1 MDIASVKPYRAD
13 DATSSNNNNKVSFT
27 TQRVEE
33 LWAELSKAWPAI
45 KNNPDTA
52 EKIEKLWKILK
63 ASGNSH
69 IEVSKEIQNLISNN
83 TVDSDFTQSAAINPG
98 YTISNDIKTKA
109 VDTATQAD
117 DEIDHLLAEILGDDY
132 KQEITHSPSQTY
144 NEENKTEA
152 TSDNDG
158 TEELD
163 KLVAS
168 ILGDDWL
175 KEESSTTNSISSDN
189 KQAAKTT
196 SNVKTSERSN
206 LIFKTDHNIDSLV
219 SSIIGNDSNEEVIK
233 LTTDEV
239 RTENQKLIDDKED
252 IDRLLND
259 ILNKDDIDEN
269 LTTNNN
275 SPSDNIYDLNINK
288 PTNENP
294 DKNIDNDNDSTSII
308 SNLSNITNEKQNQTA
323 ESKTEENI
331 DDLINDIINKDTD
344 TIDTITDKE
353 QNQITESNEEENIDD
368 LINDIINK
376 DTDTVDTTSS
386 LSNITDK
393 EQNQTTESN
402 EEENIDDL
410 INDIINK
417 DTDAVDTTSSLSNIT
432 DDENTD
438 DLIKDILE
446 EKTETNIIEE
456 NKLNEEEIIITSIN
470 ENTSLQTSD
479 SRKSN
484 KVTPA
489 PMLNTAETSTTY
501 KQPEKESNN
510 TLIIIILIILIL
522 ACIGIWKLFFS
533 NNENIAENMITQETY
548 TATTS
553 TTEEDN
559 TVIEETYTP
568 EKTYKTKPEYTPKT
582 YQYETE
588 AEPDSSVSSYYT
600 PAETNENDITITLN
614 TSETAIAENDSTI
627 FNENITAIEIEPL
640 IADNIDTIEK
650 IVETTSPTETL
661 GANELVLKESKI
673 EKTEKI
679 KVEKP
684 VKIIARRKVIIH
696 VIVKGD
702 TLWAIAKRYVNNPY
716 RYPELARLSKIKNPD
731 RIYPGNKVNII
742 VYIK

>member
-1 MDIASVKPYRAD
+1 MDNASVKPYIAD

-69 IEVSKEIQNLISNN
+69 IEINKEIQDLISNN
-83 TVDSDFTQSAAINPG
+83 TVDSDFTQSPVINSG

-109 VDTATQAD
+109 VDTAKQAD

-175 KEESSTTNSISSDN
+175 KEESSTTNIISSDN
-189 KQAAKTT
+189 KQAAKTIP
-196 SNVKTSERSN
+196 NVKTSEGSN
-206 LIFKTDHNIDSLV
+206 LIFETDHHIDSLV
-219 SSIIGNDSNEEVIK
+219 SSIIGNDSNEKVIK
-233 LTTDEV
+233 PTTAEV
-239 RTENQKLIDDKED
+239 RTENQKLIEDKED
-252 IDRLLND
+252 INKLLND
-259 ILNKDDIDEN
+259 ILNEDDVDES
-269 LTTNNN
+269 LTANNN
-275 SPSDNIYDLNINK
+275 SPSDNIYELNINK
-288 PTNENP
+288 PANENP
-294 DKNIDNDNDSTSII
+294 NKNVDNDTDSASTIF
-308 SNLSNITNEKQNQTA
+308 NLSSITNEEQNQTA

-331 DDLINDIINKDTD
+331 DDLINDIISKDTD
-344 TIDTITDKE
+344 TVDTTSNLSNITDEE
-353 QNQITESNEEENIDD
+353 QTQITESNEEVDIDNLINDVINKDTDVVDTTSNLSNITVDENIDD
-368 LINDIINK
+368 LINDILK
-376 DTDTVDTTSS
+376 D
-386 LSNITDK
+386 
-393 EQNQTTESN
+393 
-402 EEENIDDL
+402 
-410 INDIINK
+410 
-417 DTDAVDTTSSLSNIT
+417 
-432 DDENTD
+432 
-438 DLIKDILE
+438 
-446 EKTETNIIEE
+446 KTNTNIIKE
-456 NKLNEEEIIITSIN
+456 NELNEEEIVITEIN
-470 ENTSLQTSD
+470 ENTSFQTSD

-489 PMLNTAETSTTY
+489 PILNTAETSTAY

-533 NNENIAENMITQETY
+533 NNKNIAENLIIQETY

-559 TVIEETYTP
+559 AVIEETYTL

-614 TSETAIAENDSTI
+614 TAETAIAENDSTI
-627 FNENITAIEIEPL
+627 FNENITATEIEPL
-640 IADNIDTIEK
+640 VDDNIDTIEK
-650 IVETTSPTETL
+650 IVETTLPTETL
-661 GANELVLKESKI
+661 GANELILEESKI
-673 EKTEKI
+673 EKTEKV
-679 KVEKP
+679 KAEKP

-696 VIVKGD
+696 VIIKGD

-731 RIYPGNKVNII
+731 RIYPGNKVKII

>member
-1 MDIASVKPYRAD
+1 MDNASVKPYIAD
-13 DATSSNNNNKVSFT
+13 DATSSSNNNKVSFT

-52 EKIEKLWKILK
+52 EKIEKLWEILK

-69 IEVSKEIQNLISNN
+69 IEISKEIQNLISNN
-83 TVDSDFTQSAAINPG
+83 TVDSDFTQSPAINPG
-98 YTISNDIKTKA
+98 DTISNDIKTKA

-152 TSDNDG
+152 TSNNGG

-189 KQAAKTT
+189 KQAAKTIA
-196 SNVKTSERSN
+196 NIKTSESSN

-233 LTTDEV
+233 LTTNEV

-259 ILNKDDIDEN
+259 I
-269 LTTNNN
+269 
-275 SPSDNIYDLNINK
+275 
-288 PTNENP
+288 
-294 DKNIDNDNDSTSII
+294 
-308 SNLSNITNEKQNQTA
+308 
-323 ESKTEENI
+323 
-331 DDLINDIINKDTD
+331 INKDTD
-344 TIDTITDKE
+344 A
-353 QNQITESNEEENIDD
+353 
-368 LINDIINK
+368 
-376 DTDTVDTTSS
+376 VDTTSS
-386 LSNITDK
+386 LSNITDE
-393 EQNQTTESN
+393 EQTQTTESKT
-402 EEENIDDL
+402 EENIDDL

-432 DDENTD
+432 DDKNTD

-446 EKTETNIIEE
+446 EKIETNIIEE
-456 NKLNEEEIIITSIN
+456 NELNEEETIISGIN
-470 ENTSLQTSD
+470 ENTSFQTSD
-479 SRKSN
+479 SCKSN

-489 PMLNTAETSTTY
+489 PMLNTAETSTAY

-533 NNENIAENMITQETY
+533 NNENITENMIIKETY
-548 TATTS
+548 TATAS

-559 TVIEETYTP
+559 AVIEETYTP

-588 AEPDSSVSSYYT
+588 DEAEYIPSTIESATNYVEPDSSVSSYYT
-600 PAETNENDITITLN
+600 PAETNENNITITLN
-614 TSETAIAENDSTI
+614 TAETAIAENDSTI

-640 IADNIDTIEK
+640 VDDNVDTIEK

-661 GANELVLKESKI
+661 GANELVLKESK
-673 EKTEKI
+673 TEKV

-731 RIYPGNKVNII
+731 RIYPGNKVKII

>member
-1 MDIASVKPYRAD
+1 MDIASVKPYIVD
-13 DATSSNNNNKVSFT
+13 DAASSNNNNKVSFT

-83 TVDSDFTQSAAINPG
+83 TVDSDFTQSPAINPG

-132 KQEITHSPSQTY
+132 KQEITHSPNQTY

-189 KQAAKTT
+189 KKAAKTIA
-196 SNVKTSERSN
+196 NVKTSESSN

-219 SSIIGNDSNEEVIK
+219 SSIIGSDSNEEAIK
-233 LTTDEV
+233 LTTDGV
-239 RTENQKLIDDKED
+239 RTKNQKLIDDKED

-259 ILNKDDIDEN
+259 ILNKDDVDES
-269 LTTNNN
+269 LTVNIN
-275 SPSDNIYDLNINK
+275 SPSDNIYELNINK

-294 DKNIDNDNDSTSII
+294 DKNVYNNTDSASTTP
-308 SNLSNITNEKQNQTA
+308 NLGSVTNEERNQTT
-323 ESKTEENI
+323 ELKTEENI

-344 TIDTITDKE
+344 T
-353 QNQITESNEEENIDD
+353 
-368 LINDIINK
+368 
-376 DTDTVDTTSS
+376 VDATSS
-386 LSNITDK
+386 LSNITDE
-393 EQNQTTESN
+393 EQTQTTESKI
-402 EEENIDDL
+402 EENIDDL

-456 NKLNEEEIIITSIN
+456 NELNEEETIISGIN
-470 ENTSLQTSD
+470 ENTSFQTSD

-489 PMLNTAETSTTY
+489 PILNTAETSTAY

-533 NNENIAENMITQETY
+533 NNENITENMIIQETY
-548 TATTS
+548 TATAS

-559 TVIEETYTP
+559 AVIEETYTP
-568 EKTYKTKPEYTPKT
+568 EKIYKTKPEYTPKT

-588 AEPDSSVSSYYT
+588 ADSSVSSYYT

-627 FNENITAIEIEPL
+627 FNEN
-640 IADNIDTIEK
+640 
-650 IVETTSPTETL
+650 
-661 GANELVLKESKI
+661 
-673 EKTEKI
+673 
-679 KVEKP
+679 VEKP
-684 VKIIARRKVIIH
+684 EKIIARRKVIIH
-696 VIVKGD
+696 AIVKGD

-731 RIYPGNKVNII
+731 RIYPGNKVKII

>member
-1 MDIASVKPYRAD
+1 MEYTSVKPYIVD
-13 DATSSNNNNKVSFT
+13 DAASSNNNNKVSFT

-33 LWAELSKAWPAI
+33 LWAELSKVWPAI

-83 TVDSDFTQSAAINPG
+83 TVDSDFTQSPAVNPG

-109 VDTATQAD
+109 VDTTTDPLHTVTQAD

-132 KQEITHSPSQTY
+132 KQVITHSPSQTY

-152 TSDNDG
+152 TSNNDG

-175 KEESSTTNSISSDN
+175 KEESSTTNGISSDN
-189 KQAAKTT
+189 KKAAKTI
-196 SNVKTSERSN
+196 SNVKTSEGSN

-233 LTTDEV
+233 LTTDGV

-259 ILNKDDIDEN
+259 ILNKEDVDESVTAN
-269 LTTNNN
+269 IN
-275 SPSDNIYDLNINK
+275 SPSDNIYELNINI
-288 PTNENP
+288 PANENP
-294 DKNIDNDNDSTSII
+294 DKNAYNDTGSASTT
-308 SNLSNITNEKQNQTA
+308 SNLSNITDEEQNQTT
-323 ESKTEENI
+323 KP
-331 DDLINDIINKDTD
+331 
-344 TIDTITDKE
+344 
-353 QNQITESNEEENIDD
+353 NEEENIDD
-368 LINDIINK
+368 LINDIINN
-376 DTDTVDTTSS
+376 DTHAANTTSS
-386 LSNITDK
+386 LSNIT
-393 EQNQTTESN
+393 N
-402 EEENIDDL
+402 
-410 INDIINK
+410 
-417 DTDAVDTTSSLSNIT
+417 
-432 DDENTD
+432 DENTD

-456 NKLNEEEIIITSIN
+456 NKLNEEEIIITDIN
-470 ENTSLQTSD
+470 KNTSFQTSD

-484 KVTPA
+484 KLTPA
-489 PMLNTAETSTTY
+489 PILNTAETSTTY

-510 TLIIIILIILIL
+510 TLIIIILMILIL

-533 NNENIAENMITQETY
+533 NNENIEENTITQETY

-559 TVIEETYTP
+559 AVTEETYTP
-568 EKTYKTKPEYTPKT
+568 EKIYKTKPEYTPKT

-588 AEPDSSVSSYYT
+588 TKPDSSVSSYYT
-600 PAETNENDITITLN
+600 PAETNENDIIITLN

-627 FNENITAIEIEPL
+627 FNENVTAIEIVPL
-640 IADNIDTIEK
+640 VDDNIDTIENN
-650 IVETTSPTETL
+650 IETTSPTETL
-661 GANELVLKESKI
+661 SANELILKESTI
-673 EKTEKI
+673 EKTEKV

-731 RIYPGNKVNII
+731 RIYPGNKVKII
-742 VYIK
+742 VFIK